1 MEASAPRPVP
11 SSARGSNF
19 AVHPRVETRARR
31 STRAAMTP
39 ARDGPTVPGVNLRL
53 RELPPVSR
61 SGQGPPRSLRVVGI
75 VSLAAV
81 LISILTVP
89 PRPGLNGDGPIV
101 AVGLVLMV
109 VGITGSLRRS
119 QLPGGVRLAALL
131 LAATGT
137 CVVTAVQPQSAGYAG
152 SHHGGVVPGMRY
164 EGPVGVAIAGAAL
177 IAESIIIAITNE
189 HASGV
194 IPGLWFSV
202 IPWFLVMRLP
212 RRLIERGREAEAL
225 VEELRESRAA
235 HAESVAL
242 AERSRVARDMHDVLA
257 HSLSALALQLEGARL
272 LARDR
277 RADPEV
283 VASIERAHHLAAGGL
298 AEARQAIGALRGD
311 ELPGPERL
319 PALADA
325 FRESSDATC
334 RFDVSGEP
342 RELGSEARLA
352 LYRTAQEALT
362 NVRRHS
368 AADRVEIALRY
379 ADEGTTLVVRDFG
392 PGAPV
397 TVVGGSNVADGV
409 GGYGLTGMRERAE
422 LLGGRLCAEPTGDG
436 FRVELWL
443 PA

>member
-1 MEASAPRPVP
+1 
-11 SSARGSNF
+11 
-19 AVHPRVETRARR
+19 
-31 STRAAMTP
+31 MTP
-39 ARDGPTVPGVNLRL
+39 AGVAPTVCVVNL
-53 RELPPVSR
+53 RELPPIR
-61 SGQGPPRSLRVVGI
+61 MSGRPGGPPVALRVVGF
-75 VSLAAV
+75 VSLAVIAISVLAV
-81 LISILTVP
+81 DP
-89 PRPGLNGDGPIV
+89 KPGVSGDGPLV
-101 AVGLVLMV
+101 ALGLVLLV
-109 VGITGSLRRS
+109 VGIAGSLPQRALPDGRRF
-119 QLPGGVRLAALL
+119 AALL
-131 LAATGT
+131 VAAAGS
-137 CVVTAVQPQSAGYAG
+137 CLLYAVQPQSAGFAG
-152 SHHGGVVPGMRY
+152 IYYVVVIAGMRLPSRL
-164 EGPVGVAIAGAAL
+164 GLAVAGGALGAEVLVMAL
-177 IAESIIIAITNE
+177 TGGDD
-189 HASGV
+189 ASGAIV
-194 IPGLWFSV
+194 GLLFSV
-202 IPWFLVMRLP
+202 VPWFLVMRLV
-212 RRLIERGREAEAL
+212 RRLIERGRESEAL

-257 HSLSALALQLEGARL
+257 HALSALALQLEGARL

-277 RADPEV
+277 GADPEV
-283 VASIERAHHLAAGGL
+283 IAAVERAHHLAAGGL
-298 AEARQAIGALRGD
+298 TEARQAIAALRGD

-325 FRESSDATC
+325 FGEHSAATC
-334 RFDVSGEP
+334 TLDVTGEP

-379 ADEGTTLVVRDFG
+379 AQHGTTLVVQDFG

-397 TVVGGSNVADGV
+397 TIPGGSNGT

-422 LLGGRLCAEPTGDG
+422 LLGGRLSAEPTDDG